1 MRDTMWVVI
10 ANASTARI
18 FAKKKGNHKL
28 NLIKELEHPE
38 SRKKVRELIS
48 DGAGRY
54 NSRGEMVHGAY
65 SRRTNPKEV
74 EADHF
79 ANELAKFLDH
89 ARSTN
94 DFTKVLL
101 VMPAPFQGMVK
112 HHISSQ
118 LLSKISGTISK
129 DYHAATAKQ
138 LETLLS

>member
-1 MRDTMWVVI
+1 MRDIMWIVI

-28 NLIKELEHPE
+28 SLIKELEHPE

-48 DGAGRY
+48 DGVGRY
-54 NSRGEMVHGAY
+54 KARDVASGTY

-79 ANELAKFLDH
+79 ANELAKYLEH

-94 DFTKVLL
+94 DFTKLLL
-101 VMPAPFQGMVK
+101 VMPAPFQGKVK
-112 HHISSQ
+112 HHVSPQ
-118 LLSKISGTISK
+118 LLQKISRTIPK

-138 LETLLS
+138 LEDLLS